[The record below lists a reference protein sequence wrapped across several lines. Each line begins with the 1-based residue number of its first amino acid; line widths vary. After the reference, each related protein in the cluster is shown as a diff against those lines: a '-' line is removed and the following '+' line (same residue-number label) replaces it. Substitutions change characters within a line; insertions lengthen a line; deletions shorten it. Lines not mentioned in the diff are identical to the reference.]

1 MSFYETNANK
11 IANMCYEFYEKTF
24 PKKLSSNE
32 WTNLAAI
39 LVLNKMNETLKIVSI
54 CTGSKCLPE
63 KQLSLNGVNF
73 QNLILLLYNV
83 SILIVS

>member
-1 MSFYETNANK
+1 MSFYEANANK

-24 PKKLSSNE
+24 PKKLLSNE

-39 LVLNKMNETLKIVSI
+39 LLFNKRNETLKIVSI

-63 KQLSLNGVNF
+63 KQLPINGKISTNF
-73 QNLILLLYNV
+73 MSN
-83 SILIVS
+83 